1 MSTRFVQNYVN
12 QLLAEAYE
20 QSGGENPM
28 SGRPNAGYKGDHS
41 DLDPRELRSMHDSHA
56 DEIQHHFGTPD
67 VTSTFKSF
75 QSHVD
80 KGIRAGHDT
89 DTIIDNH
96 PIGNAMQKHSYIY
109 QAQPHYEGYID
120 TARALHGMTEAFVAE
135 QHSSYNIPTGITD
148 VVSKAKKKDERHKS
162 LAADRLLD
170 RAVDVTGT
178 LASANPISG
187 MPFINAGLRD
197 IRGIRDLR
205 LGVGQDI
212 GTDEYEGR
220 RAQGVQDRLAAG
232 EQTAPPSGGQAMG
245 MRATSPGHEKRIEDL
260 THARRRAPGV
270 TPAEWKRLADAGDPE
285 AIAVLG
291 RGFRANPADMTKGAS
306 GMPSSREIMDKL
318 KATRKQLRAASPSG
332 EMPLFQ
338 TEESV

>member
-1 MSTRFVQNYVN
+1 MATRFIQNYVN

-120 TARALHGMTEAFVAE
+120 TARALHGM
-135 QHSSYNIPTGITD
+135 
-148 VVSKAKKKDERHKS
+148 
-162 LAADRLLD
+162 
-170 RAVDVTGT
+170 
-178 LASANPISG
+178 
-187 MPFINAGLRD
+187 
-197 IRGIRDLR
+197 
-205 LGVGQDI
+205 
-212 GTDEYEGR
+212 
-220 RAQGVQDRLAAG
+220 
-232 EQTAPPSGGQAMG
+232 
-245 MRATSPGHEKRIEDL
+245 AT
-260 THARRRAPGV
+260 
-270 TPAEWKRLADAGDPE
+270 
-285 AIAVLG
+285 
-291 RGFRANPADMTKGAS
+291 
-306 GMPSSREIMDKL
+306 
-318 KATRKQLRAASPSG
+318 
-332 EMPLFQ
+332 
-338 TEESV
+338 